1 MILKPHSCLFFFSL
15 VNKQL
20 VWVGYQ
26 KNKLIVNISQASV
39 QQNYDVGHT
48 EIIWLILTSKQN
60 LLFVMSSTVLRRQIT
75 NSRKPLTHPKI

>member
-1 MILKPHSCLFFFSL
+1 MDLEKFWSDFKILWAAFVINIMILKPHSCLFFFFSL

-20 VWVGYQ
+20 NFLPQVWVGYQ

-48 EIIWLILTSKQN
+48 EIG
-60 LLFVMSSTVLRRQIT
+60 
-75 NSRKPLTHPKI
+75 

>member
-1 MILKPHSCLFFFSL
+1 MILKPHSCLFFFFSL

-20 VWVGYQ
+20 NFLPQVWVGYQ

-48 EIIWLILTSKQN
+48 EIG
-60 LLFVMSSTVLRRQIT
+60 
-75 NSRKPLTHPKI
+75 

>member
-1 MILKPHSCLFFFSL
+1 MSCICDKYYDLEASFLPVFFFSL

-20 VWVGYQ
+20 NFLPQVWVGYQ

-48 EIIWLILTSKQN
+48 
-60 LLFVMSSTVLRRQIT
+60 
-75 NSRKPLTHPKI
+75 KIG

>member
-1 MILKPHSCLFFFSL
+1 MINIMILKPHSCLFFFSL

-20 VWVGYQ
+20 NFLPQVWVGYQ

-48 EIIWLILTSKQN
+48 EIG
-60 LLFVMSSTVLRRQIT
+60 
-75 NSRKPLTHPKI
+75 

>member
-20 VWVGYQ
+20 NFLPQVWVGYQ

-48 EIIWLILTSKQN
+48 EIG
-60 LLFVMSSTVLRRQIT
+60 
-75 NSRKPLTHPKI
+75 